1 MGDLTPFVLGVISIA
16 LKILEDIDSVLKR
29 KMEQFKKFESKIIEL
44 VPDDRIMQNLYNIL
58 LQASLFTGH
67 GTTIKKLLI

>member
-1 MGDLTPFVLGVISIA
+1 
-16 LKILEDIDSVLKR
+16 
-29 KMEQFKKFESKIIEL
+29 MEQFKKFESKIIEL
-44 VPDDRIMQNLYNIL
+44 VPDDRIMQNWYNIL